1 MKAMIFAAGVGSRLK
16 PFTDAHPKALVEI
29 GGRPIL
35 GLVIAKLAAAGVDKI
50 IINVHHFAEQI
61 YDYLSAHDFGVDI
74 AVSDESAKL
83 LDTGGG
89 IVAAAHLLSGD
100 EGEPLIVHNADILTD
115 FDIRAMIEQ
124 WRRTGPMALLMA
136 EDRDTSRKLLFD
148 NDMKMRG
155 WINSATHE
163 VKPPTLSAEVASA
176 CGQLAFGGVHILSP
190 EILSHLCRYA
200 ARMGESNPKFSITD
214 FYISQC
220 SALDIRAYRPPQP
233 YRWYDV
239 GKPETLQ
246 AARAAFA
253 NDK

>member
-29 GGRPIL
+29 GGKPIL

-50 IINVHHFAEQI
+50 IINVHHFADQI
-61 YDYLSAHDFGVDI
+61 YDYLSANDFGVAID
-74 AVSDESAKL
+74 VSDESDKL

-89 IVAAAHLLSGD
+89 IVAAADKLS
-100 EGEPLIVHNADILTD
+100 EGTDGPIIVHNADILTD
-115 FDIRAMIEQ
+115 FDIKPMIEQ
-124 WRRTGPMALLMA
+124 WLGTRPMALLMT
-136 EDRDTSRKLLFD
+136 EDRASSRKLLFD
-148 NDMKMRG
+148 HDMHMRG
-155 WINSATHE
+155 WINTATHE
-163 VKPPTLSAEVASA
+163 VKPPCLDAATAAK

-190 EILSHLCRYA
+190 DILPHLCRYA
-200 ARMGESNPKFSITD
+200 ALTGESKPKFSITD

-220 SALDIRAYRPPQP
+220 GALDIRAYRPPLP

-246 AARAAFA
+246 AARADFA
-253 NDK
+253 HD